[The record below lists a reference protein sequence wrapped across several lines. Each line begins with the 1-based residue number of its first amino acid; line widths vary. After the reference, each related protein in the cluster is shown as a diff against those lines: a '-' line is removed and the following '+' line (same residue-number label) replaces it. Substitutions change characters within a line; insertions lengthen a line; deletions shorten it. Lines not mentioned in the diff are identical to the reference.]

1 MTAVTGPSDPE
12 LVAGVLA
19 GDREAFAAV
28 YDRYGDRLYDYAHSM
43 LRQREEAEDAV
54 ADGFVLVAERL
65 SQLRDPERLRPWLY
79 AIVRSE
85 CLRRLRSRQR
95 VAFGGDERLVEMAD
109 TDRTPEEEAE
119 LTALRQLVWDAS
131 AGLAERDQSIL
142 NLHLRHGLEGAELGE
157 AMGVT
162 TSQAYV
168 LLSRL
173 RDQVERSLGAL
184 LIARLGRDDCDELDT
199 LLADWDGTF
208 SPLIRK
214 RVARHVDGCDV
225 CGERRRIVVSP
236 WALLA
241 GVPLL
246 VAPAA
251 LRDRVTDTHLVASST
266 MTRTE
271 SGGVVTGGGVPSSPA
286 TSSPATSSP
295 ATTSPVTTRRVLIG
309 AGLLAALAIIAAL
322 VWPSGADEDG
332 DAPATKPD
340 ATPSASATE
349 DPAPTTAPPP
359 TVVAAGSLT
368 LSTSTLDLGASAST
382 GTFRL
387 TNVGG
392 TDVTAALTASTTWAS
407 VPGSV
412 TVPAGGTRDVTVRV
426 DRGAVAEGASTADVT
441 VRWADGSGRVRVTLN
456 QDRPPVV
463 GAPTASPGACNTPV
477 PVSVGVTDTDVTSVR
492 LDWQGPSGPGS
503 STLSGGGSTWS
514 GAMGP
519 FPIGGTVTFRA
530 TAVDA
535 SGSTTT
541 GPAST
546 LDVLPCPG

>member
-1 MTAVTGPSDPE
+1 MTAVTGPSDPQ

-65 SQLRDPERLRPWLY
+65 GQLRDPERLRPWLY

-85 CLRRLRSRQR
+85 CLRRLRSRRR

-109 TDRTPEEEAE
+109 SDRSPEEEAE
-119 LTALRQLVWDAS
+119 LTALRRLVWDAA

-142 NLHLRHGLEGAELGE
+142 TLHLRHGLEGAELGE
-157 AMGVT
+157 AMGVS

-184 LIARLGRDDCDELDT
+184 LVARLGRDDCADLDR

-246 VAPAA
+246 AAPVA
-251 LRDRVTDTHLVASST
+251 LRDRVTETHLVASTT

-271 SGGVVTGGGVPSSPA
+271 SGGGVTGSGA
-286 TSSPATSSP
+286 LAR
-295 ATTSPVTTRRVLIG
+295 PVTTRRALIG
-309 AGLLAALAIIAAL
+309 SGVLATLAIIAAL
-322 VWPSGADEDG
+322 IWSSGAEEAG
-332 DAPATKPD
+332 DAPGTTSD
-340 ATPSASATE
+340 STPSASATAA
-349 DPAPTTAPPP
+349 PAPTTTPPP
-359 TVVAAGSLT
+359 TVVVSGTLT
-368 LSTSTLDLGASAST
+368 LSTTTLDLGTSATS
-382 GTFRL
+382 GRFRL
-387 TNVGG
+387 TNTGG
-392 TDVTAALTASTTWAS
+392 TDVTADLTASAPWVS

-412 TVPAGGTRDVTVRV
+412 TVPAGSARDVTVRV
-426 DRGAVAEGASTADVT
+426 DRGAVAEGISTADVT
-441 VRWADGSGRVRVTLN
+441 VRWAEGSGRVRVVLT

-463 GAPTASPGACNTPV
+463 GAPTASPGACNVPV
-477 PVSVGVTDTDVTSVR
+477 PVSVDVTDTDVASVR

-503 STLSGGGSTWS
+503 ATLTSAGSTWS
-514 GAMGP
+514 GEMGP

-546 LDVLPCPG
+546 IDVLPCPG

>member
-65 SQLRDPERLRPWLY
+65 VQLRDPERLRPWLY

-109 TDRTPEEEAE
+109 TNRTPEEEAE
-119 LTALRQLVWDAS
+119 LTALRQLVWDAA

-199 LLADWDGTF
+199 LLADWDGSF

-236 WALLA
+236 WTLLA

-246 VAPAA
+246 VAPVA

-271 SGGVVTGGGVPSSPA
+271 SGGVVTGGGVPSSPVT
-286 TSSPATSSP
+286 TSPV
-295 ATTSPVTTRRVLIG
+295 TTSPVTTRRVLIG

-322 VWPSGADEDG
+322 VWPSGADENG

-340 ATPSASATE
+340 ATPSTSATAA
-349 DPAPTTAPPP
+349 PAPTSAPAT
-359 TVVAAGSLT
+359 TVVTAGSLT
-368 LSTSTLDLGASAST
+368 LSTTKLDLGPSAST

-392 TDVTAALTASTTWAS
+392 TDVTAALTASTPWAS

-412 TVPAGGTRDVTVRV
+412 TVPAGGARDVTVRV

-441 VRWADGSGRVRVTLN
+441 VRWPDGSGRVRVTLS

-503 STLSGGGSTWS
+503 STLSGSGSTWS

>member
-109 TDRTPEEEAE
+109 TGRTPEQEAE
-119 LTALRQLVWDAS
+119 LTALRQLVWDAA

-142 NLHLRHGLEGAELGE
+142 TLHLRHGLEGAELGE
-157 AMGVT
+157 AMGVS

-173 RDQVERSLGAL
+173 RDQVDRSLGAL
-184 LIARLGRDDCDELDT
+184 LIARLGRDDCEELDT
-199 LLADWDGTF
+199 LLVSWDGGF

-246 VAPAA
+246 AAPVA

-266 MTRTE
+266 MTRTD
-271 SGGVVTGGGVPSSPA
+271 SGGVVTGGGVPSGAS
-286 TSSPATSSP
+286 
-295 ATTSPVTTRRVLIG
+295 TTGPVTTRRALIG
-309 AGLLAALAIIAAL
+309 AGALATVVVIAAL

-332 DAPATKPD
+332 SEDGATAKPD
-340 ATPSASATE
+340 STPSASATAT
-349 DPAPTTAPPP
+349 PAPTAAPPS
-359 TVVAAGSLT
+359 TVVVAGSLT
-368 LSTSTLDLGASAST
+368 LSTTALDLGATATS

-387 TNVGG
+387 TNAGG
-392 TDVTAALTASTTWAS
+392 TDVQASVTESAPWAS
-407 VPGSV
+407 APGSV
-412 TVPAGGTRDVTVRV
+412 TVPAGSARDVTVRV
-426 DRGAVAEGASTADVT
+426 DRAAVAEGVSTTDVT
-441 VRWADGSGRVRVTLN
+441 VRWPDGSGRVRVTLT

-463 GAPTASPGACNTPV
+463 GAPTAIVGACNTPV
-477 PVSVGVTDTDVTSVR
+477 PVSVQVDDTDVTSVR

-503 STLSGGGSTWS
+503 TALGAAGSTWS

-546 LDVLPCPG
+546 VDVLPCPG

>member
-65 SQLRDPERLRPWLY
+65 GQLRDPERLRPWLY

-109 TDRTPEEEAE
+109 TDRTPEQEAE
-119 LTALRQLVWDAS
+119 LTALRQLVWDAA

-142 NLHLRHGLEGAELGE
+142 TLHLRHGLEGAELGE
-157 AMGVT
+157 AMGVS

-199 LLADWDGTF
+199 LLADWDGSF

-246 VAPAA
+246 AAPVA
-251 LRDRVTDTHLVASST
+251 LRDRVVTDTHLVASST
-266 MTRTE
+266 TTRTD
-271 SGGVVTGGGVPSSPA
+271 SGGVVTGGGVPTGPL
-286 TSSPATSSP
+286 
-295 ATTSPVTTRRVLIG
+295 TTRRVLIS
-309 AGLLAALAIIAAL
+309 AGVIAALAIIVAL
-322 VWPSGADEDG
+322 VWPGGAEEGG
-332 DAPATKPD
+332 DSPAPAPEGTSS
-340 ATPSASATE
+340 ATATETPSA
-349 DPAPTTAPPP
+349 PTAPSP
-359 TVVAAGSLT
+359 TVVVAGSLT
-368 LSTSTLDLGASAST
+368 LSTTALDLGATATT

-387 TNVGG
+387 TNAGG
-392 TDVTAALTASTTWAS
+392 TEVQASVTESAPWAS
-407 VPGSV
+407 VPSSV
-412 TVPAGGTRDVTVRV
+412 TVPAGGSSDVTLRV
-426 DRGAVAEGASTADVT
+426 DRGAVAEGISTADVT
-441 VRWADGSGRVRVTLN
+441 VRWPDGSGRVRVTLT

-463 GAPTASPGACNTPV
+463 GAPTATPGACNTPV

-503 STLSGGGSTWS
+503 TTLSGSGSTWS
-514 GAMGP
+514 GSMGP

>member
-1 MTAVTGPSDPE
+1 MTAVIGPSDPE

-65 SQLRDPERLRPWLY
+65 VQLRDPERLRPWLY

-109 TDRTPEEEAE
+109 SDRTPEEEAE

-157 AMGVT
+157 AMGVS

-184 LIARLGRDDCDELDT
+184 LIARLGRDDCNELDT
-199 LLADWDGTF
+199 LLADWDGSF

-246 VAPAA
+246 VAPVA
-251 LRDRVTDTHLVASST
+251 LRDRVTETHLVASST
-266 MTRTE
+266 MTRTD
-271 SGGVVTGGGVPSSPA
+271 SGGLVTGGGVPSG
-286 TSSPATSSP
+286 
-295 ATTSPVTTRRVLIG
+295 PVTTRRVLMG
-309 AGLLAALAIIAAL
+309 VGVVATVAIIAAL

-332 DAPATKPD
+332 GSPATTPE

-349 DPAPTTAPPP
+349 TPAPSTAPP
-359 TVVAAGSLT
+359 TVVTAGSLT
-368 LSTSTLDLGASAST
+368 LSTTALDLGATATT

-387 TNVGG
+387 TNAGG
-392 TDVTAALTASTTWAS
+392 TDVQASLSTPAPWAS

-426 DRGAVAEGASTADVT
+426 DRAAVTEGVSATDVT
-441 VRWADGSGRVRVTLN
+441 VRWPDGSGRVRVTLS

-463 GAPTASPGACNTPV
+463 GAPVASPGACNTPV
-477 PVSVGVTDTDVTSVR
+477 PVSVDVSDTDVTGVR

-503 STLSGGGSTWS
+503 ATLGGGGSTWS
-514 GAMGP
+514 GVMGP
-519 FPIGGTVTFRA
+519 FPVGGTVTFRA

-541 GPAST
+541 GPTST
-546 LDVLPCPG
+546 IDALPCPG

>member
-1 MTAVTGPSDPE
+1 MTAVTGPSDAK

-65 SQLRDPERLRPWLY
+65 AQLRDPERLRPWLY

-199 LLADWDGTF
+199 LLTDWDGSF

-214 RVARHVDGCDV
+214 RVARHVDGCEV

-236 WALLA
+236 WVLLA

-246 VAPAA
+246 VAPVA

-271 SGGVVTGGGVPSSPA
+271 SGGVVTGGGVQSG
-286 TSSPATSSP
+286 
-295 ATTSPVTTRRVLIG
+295 PVTTRRAMIG
-309 AGLLAALAIIAAL
+309 VGLLAALVIVAAL
-322 VWPSGADEDG
+322 VWPSGADEDP
-332 DAPATKPD
+332 DAPATTPD
-340 ATPSASATE
+340 ATPSAAATE
-349 DPAPTTAPPP
+349 DSAPTTAPPS
-359 TVVAAGSLT
+359 TVVTAGSLT
-368 LSTSTLDLGASAST
+368 LSTTTLDLGPTAST

-392 TDVTAALTASTTWAS
+392 TDVTATLAASAAWAS

-412 TVPAGGTRDVTVRV
+412 TVPAGGARDVTVRV
-426 DRGAVAEGASTADVT
+426 DRGAVAEGTSAADVT
-441 VRWADGSGRVRVTLN
+441 VRWPDGSGRVRVTLS

-477 PVSVGVTDTDVTSVR
+477 PVSVGVTDTDVTGVR

-503 STLSGGGSTWS
+503 STLSGSGSTWS

-546 LDVLPCPG
+546 IDVLPCPG